1 MSKVSQPNNIL
12 YFFARFLFFYLV
24 TIILWF
30 FIHPYYET
38 LLWLFTIKV
47 SQWVGHIPFHT
58 PEILNGKFYCH
69 VVDGRMSFT
78 VRTITLN
85 LLIAVPLL
93 CSTSAIP
100 LVKRVKMIGVGL
112 LILFLFQALFL
123 LVLLYSE
130 VYRMYPAFIQ
140 KEIRIDQVVSY
151 SPMAYKIFAWLNY
164 FFNSIFKF
172 VVAVGIWIG
181 LVSYYKR
188 SDGQHWTAQLF

>member
-1 MSKVSQPNNIL
+1 M
-12 YFFARFLFFYLV
+12 

-38 LLWLFTIKV
+38 LLWFFTIKA

-58 PEILNGKFYCH
+58 PVILNDKFYCN

-100 LVKRVKMIGVGL
+100 LLKRVKMIGVGL

-123 LVLLYSE
+123 MVLLYSE

-151 SPMAYKIFAWLNY
+151 SPM
-164 FFNSIFKF
+164 
-172 VVAVGIWIG
+172 
-181 LVSYYKR
+181 
-188 SDGQHWTAQLF
+188 D